1 MEAQPA
7 RCQLELE
14 AYRLVRSRDAMTS
27 GAANQK
33 ADAALN
39 SYDINIGV
47 LSRVYCEYTVVYGMW
62 LLRCSWAL
70 STATAALPEL

>member
-27 GAANQK
+27 EAANQK
-33 ADAALN
+33 ADAVLN

-47 LSRVYCEYTVVYGMW
+47 LSRVYCEYTVVYEDVVIEMFLG
-62 LLRCSWAL
+62 AL
-70 STATAALPEL
+70 NSHSRTA